1 MSKIQNL
8 TPGSRWHSHTMQIF
22 EVIRLTLDGKNLV
35 VHYRRQHD
43 GAEFNC
49 YEGAFRQRFTPTLAL

>member
-1 MSKIQNL
+1 
-8 TPGSRWHSHTMQIF
+8 MQMF